1 MTDAR
6 PEPLNVGPIAGG
18 SLRAS
23 DNDRDQVATVLSTA
37 YAEGRLTKDEHDERL
52 GRAMSA
58 RTFDELIPLTHD
70 LVVGTPP
77 QKKYITTHTH

>member
-1 MTDAR
+1 MTEAR

-52 GRAMSA
+52 GQRDVGPDLRRAHPADS
-58 RTFDELIPLTHD
+58 
-70 LVVGTPP
+70 
-77 QKKYITTHTH
+77 